1 MYCSKQFS
9 EVAKRYLCSFYEIL
23 DDMIEGMTGAEL
35 NNSLSH
41 NFIVQMIPHHE
52 AAIRMSENLL
62 QYTTF
67 VPLQN
72 IAQNII
78 KEQTE
83 SIANMQ
89 EVLYNCSEVTNSDE
103 DICLYQRQIHKIM
116 QVMFSEMHNAPAANN
131 INADFMKEMISHHM
145 GAIRMS
151 ENALRFSICPEL
163 IPILKAIISSQ
174 KRGVQEMERLLQC
187 I

>member
-9 EVAKRYLCSFYEIL
+9 EVAKRYLCNFYEIL

-116 QVMFSEMHNAPAANN
+116 QVMFSEMHNAPATNN
-131 INADFMKEMISHHM
+131 INADFMKEMIPHHM